1 MPVFILTPLS
11 PCRDLDLS
19 IDLELQSQEL
29 TFGVNLKKQKFMFNL
44 NGSEKRNHYIYIIFF
59 LAEFMLKLCFK
70 IIKLGFK
77 WMKILG

>member
-29 TFGVNLKKQKFMFNL
+29 TFGVNLKKQQKFMFNL

-77 WMKILG
+77 